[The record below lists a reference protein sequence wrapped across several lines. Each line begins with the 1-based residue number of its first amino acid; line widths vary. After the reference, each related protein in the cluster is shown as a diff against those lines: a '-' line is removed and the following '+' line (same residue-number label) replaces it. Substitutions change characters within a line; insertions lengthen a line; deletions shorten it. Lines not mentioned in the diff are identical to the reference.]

1 MPGPSAAPRA
11 VHSANAALAAVL
23 NEKGVASATYLQ
35 DIAFVM
41 RSLLVVSYGKY
52 ATLPSIN
59 DARCA
64 KTCHRSTNQ
73 TQPNTT
79 MPVGVSI
86 HQVADELK

>member
-41 RSLLVVSYGKY
+41 RSLLVVS
-52 ATLPSIN
+52 
-59 DARCA
+59 
-64 KTCHRSTNQ
+64 
-73 TQPNTT
+73 
-79 MPVGVSI
+79 
-86 HQVADELK
+86 

>member
-35 DIAFVM
+35 DIAFVI
-41 RSLLVVSYGKY
+41 RSFLVVEYRICV
-52 ATLPSIN
+52 TLPSIN
-59 DARCA
+59 NARCT
-64 KTCHRSTNQ
+64 KTRHRSTNQ
-73 TQPNTT
+73 AEPNTT
-79 MPVGVSI
+79 MSVGVSI